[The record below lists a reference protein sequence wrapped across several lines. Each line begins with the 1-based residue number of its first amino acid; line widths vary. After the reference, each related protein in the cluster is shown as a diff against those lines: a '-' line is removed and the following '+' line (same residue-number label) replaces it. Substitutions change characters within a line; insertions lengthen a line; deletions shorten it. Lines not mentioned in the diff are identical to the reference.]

1 MLELHGP
8 TIEQDNF
15 HLYEAIDRS
24 VDPPIYSCVYLYTGT
39 MESGWPALGGTRW
52 VRRRFSEFEQSME
65 HVRGTAR
72 ELAISMTIKNA
83 ILRGADTQEGAR
95 GLFSW
100 NGGKGVIWSPEEV
113 LTPYRLMCH
122 GRLIEYIGGHYI
134 GSKDQGVGTSQLRWI
149 EKATK
154 FTIGLG
160 CGKDT
165 GEGTAAGTVA
175 GIWRAAIE
183 EGMIKDS
190 GLSPA
195 ELLVNAEGG
204 LNVLR
209 NNLLSGL
216 SILVIGA
223 GKVGLPLLKYLSDL
237 GAELYVFDPQL
248 NKLGVYEF
256 YTWLRRLGAAI
267 DRSHRDLLEALGNGG
282 RLFATEEEAL
292 MSQAYNVLSPNGGP
306 TEWLS
311 LSLRDSTDQRC
322 RAEMLA
328 ETRRKDGKLRLIAG
342 AGNDQLPATA
352 GKQDRRD
359 IALGALDEAGITFV
373 PDPIVSPGGVIA
385 VSHELAESWDADEV
399 IRDATRLVNR
409 SVKDCYGIARKSGKL
424 NSSSMYAAFKQ
435 LSGVE

>member
-1 MLELHGP
+1 MLELRGP
-8 TIEQDNF
+8 VIEQDKF
-15 HLYEAIDRS
+15 HLYEAVDTS
-24 VDPPIYSCVYLYTGT
+24 VDPPIYSCVYLYTGN
-39 MESGWPALGGTRW
+39 METGWPALGGTRW
-52 VRRRFSEFEQSME
+52 VRRPFSEFEQAAE

-72 ELAISMTIKNA
+72 ELAISMTIKNS
-83 ILRGADTQEGAR
+83 ILRSADRQEGAR
-95 GLFSW
+95 GLFQW
-100 NGGKGVIWSPEEV
+100 NGGKGVIWSPEET

-175 GIWRAAIE
+175 GIWRSAIE
-183 EGMIKDS
+183 EEMIEDT

-195 ELLVNAEGG
+195 ELLVNAPGG

-216 SILVIGA
+216 SILVVGA

-256 YTWLRRLGAAI
+256 YIWLKRLGAAI
-267 DRSHRDLLEALGNGG
+267 GTEHRDLLEALGNGG
-282 RLFATEEEAL
+282 RLFASEEEAL
-292 MSQAYNVLSPNGGP
+292 TSGAYNVLSPNGGP

-311 LSLRDSTDQRC
+311 LSMRDSGDTRC
-322 RAEMLA
+322 RAEILA

-352 GKQDRRD
+352 GKQAARD
-359 IALGALDEAGITFV
+359 VALGALDEAGITFV
-373 PDPIVSPGGVIA
+373 PDPIISPGGVIA
-385 VSHELAESWDADEV
+385 VSHELAESWDAAEV
-399 IRDATRLVNR
+399 VRDCTRLVNR
-409 SVKDCYGIARKSGKL
+409 SVKDCYSAARQSGTL
-424 NSSSMYAAFKQ
+424 NSSAMYAAFKR